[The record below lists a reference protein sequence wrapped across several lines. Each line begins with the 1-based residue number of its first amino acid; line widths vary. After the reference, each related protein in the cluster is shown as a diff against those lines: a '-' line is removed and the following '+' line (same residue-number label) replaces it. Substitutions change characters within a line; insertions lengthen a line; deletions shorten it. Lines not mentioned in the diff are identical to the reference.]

1 MNLSAKTEYACLA
14 MLELAQHHA
23 SGEPVQLRL
32 IAERHGIPAQ
42 FLVQILQQLKRAG
55 LVNSTRG
62 ASGGYQLAQSPQEVT
77 LADLLEVV
85 EGASDCTSSA
95 TNASP
100 LAPVLLEVC
109 AELTAIQRQRL
120 EAITLAD
127 LLDRA
132 AVEADPMWYI

>member
-1 MNLSAKTEYACLA
+1 MNLTAKTEYACLA

-23 SGEPVQLRL
+23 TGEPVQLRV

-55 LVNSTRG
+55 LVHSTRG
-62 ASGGYQLAQSPQEVT
+62 ACGGYQLAESPQEVT
-77 LADLLEVV
+77 LADLFDVV
-85 EGASDCTSSA
+85 EGASESFTSTA
-95 TNASP
+95 QASL
-100 LAPVLLEVC
+100 LAPVLMEVC
-109 AELTAIQRQRL
+109 AEVTAIQRGRL
-120 EAITLAD
+120 ESLTLAD